1 MVAHGCASRPAAP
14 CSPVRAA
21 RRTRE
26 RGLPC
31 AHGWELLTVA
41 HPCPYK
47 GVGDPS
53 PLSVALLSVPITTR
67 HHFANMPGL
76 IAAPA
81 ALVST
86 CADGSPI
93 ANAAGHTVQV
103 ALTPAA
109 AAALLRM
116 LEGQPLPDQLS
127 GLVVG
132 LRGAAVDAL
141 ERA

>member
-1 MVAHGCASRPAAP
+1 M
-14 CSPVRAA
+14 
-21 RRTRE
+21 T
-26 RGLPC
+26 
-31 AHGWELLTVA
+31 
-41 HPCPYK
+41 
-47 GVGDPS
+47 
-53 PLSVALLSVPITTR
+53 ITTR

-93 ANAAGHTVQV
+93 ANAANHTVQV

-116 LEGQPLPDQLS
+116 LEGQPLPDHLT

-132 LRGAAVDAL
+132 LRAAAVDAL

>member
-1 MVAHGCASRPAAP
+1 MG
-14 CSPVRAA
+14 
-21 RRTRE
+21 RR
-26 RGLPC
+26 
-31 AHGWELLTVA
+31 
-41 HPCPYK
+41 
-47 GVGDPS
+47 
-53 PLSVALLSVPITTR
+53 SVALPVAQLPVTITTR

-86 CADGSPI
+86 CAGGSPI

-109 AAALLRM
+109 AAALLRT
-116 LEGQPLPDQLS
+116 LEGHALPEHLT

>member
-1 MVAHGCASRPAAP
+1 
-14 CSPVRAA
+14 
-21 RRTRE
+21 
-26 RGLPC
+26 
-31 AHGWELLTVA
+31 
-41 HPCPYK
+41 
-47 GVGDPS
+47 
-53 PLSVALLSVPITTR
+53 
-67 HHFANMPGL
+67 MPGL

-86 CADGSPI
+86 CAGGSPI

-116 LEGQPLPDQLS
+116 LEGQPLPDHLT

-132 LRGAAVDAL
+132 LRGAAVHAL
-141 ERA
+141 GEA